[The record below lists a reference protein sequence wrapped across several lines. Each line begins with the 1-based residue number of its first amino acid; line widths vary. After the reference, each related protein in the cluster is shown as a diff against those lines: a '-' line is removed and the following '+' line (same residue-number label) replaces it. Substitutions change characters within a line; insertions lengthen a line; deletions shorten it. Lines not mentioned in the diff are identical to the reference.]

1 MPVMAA
7 RVHSMCDCGAGAET
21 DSSPTDWR
29 PYSEQEKVTSACD
42 NGSASSS
49 VKARSHAVPEPVQTQ
64 SKPAS
69 TRGSASDER
78 VLAQVEK
85 WMAMIREID
94 RDRSAP
100 PKLRA

>member
-1 MPVMAA
+1 MAA
-7 RVHSMCDCGAGAET
+7 RVRSMCGYGAGAET
-21 DSSPTDWR
+21 VVADRLAAILGTRKSHVRLRQQLRQSPR
-29 PYSEQEKVTSACD
+29 KRSEPPM
-42 NGSASSS
+42 
-49 VKARSHAVPEPVQTQ
+49 PEPVQTQ

-94 RDRSAP
+94 RDRPAP
-100 PKLRA
+100 PKLPA

>member
-1 MPVMAA
+1 M
-7 RVHSMCDCGAGAET
+7 
-21 DSSPTDWR
+21 
-29 PYSEQEKVTSACD
+29 
-42 NGSASSS
+42 
-49 VKARSHAVPEPVQTQ
+49 PEPAQTQ

-94 RDRSAP
+94 RDRPAP